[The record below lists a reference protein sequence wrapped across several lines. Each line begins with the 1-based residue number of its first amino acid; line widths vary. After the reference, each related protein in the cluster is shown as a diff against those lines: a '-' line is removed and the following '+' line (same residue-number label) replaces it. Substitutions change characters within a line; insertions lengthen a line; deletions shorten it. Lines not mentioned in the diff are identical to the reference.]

1 MGLLQHTVGIL
12 VRPSS
17 EWRAIRD
24 EEKSYIQVFVNQVP
38 LLALIPV
45 FCAYIGV
52 TRVGWAVADGNVVR
66 LTDSSAVSLCA
77 LTYVALLVS
86 IFLLGEF
93 VNWMSKT
100 YGVMDSAEKRHY
112 ESTAL
117 AAYVSTPILLAG
129 IANLYPKLWL
139 VAGVLGLAGAYS
151 VYLIYKGIPILMNIP
166 EDRAFMYATSV
177 VTVALVLVVSTMI
190 FTVVTWGM
198 GIGPVYTD

>member
-12 VRPSS
+12 VRPGS

-24 EEKSYIQVFVNQVP
+24 EDRSFVQVFVNQVP

-45 FCAYIGV
+45 VCAYIGV
-52 TRVGWAVADGNVVR
+52 TQVGWTVADGNVVR
-66 LTDSSAVSLCA
+66 LTGSSAISLCA
-77 LTYVALLVS
+77 LAYVALLVS

-100 YGVMDSAEKRHY
+100 YGVKDPADRRHY

-117 AAYVSTPILLAG
+117 AVYVSTPILLAG
-129 IANLYPKLWL
+129 IASLYPKLWL
-139 VAGVLGLAGAYS
+139 VAGILGLAGAYS
-151 VYLIYKGIPILMNIP
+151 VYLIYSGIPILMNIP
-166 EDRAFMYATSV
+166 KDRAFMYATSV

-190 FTVVTWGM
+190 FTVVIWGM